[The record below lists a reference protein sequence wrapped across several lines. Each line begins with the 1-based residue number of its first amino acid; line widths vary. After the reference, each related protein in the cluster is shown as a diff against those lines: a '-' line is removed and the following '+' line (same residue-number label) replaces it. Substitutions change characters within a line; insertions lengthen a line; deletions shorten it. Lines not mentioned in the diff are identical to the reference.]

1 MWGRRHEAL
10 AFRLLLI
17 VTYYCPER
25 ISATAKSIFATPL
38 MKYLTGGKNLIA
50 KQIVFLT
57 GGDKNLILPPVPSE
71 NGRRSRIYNKN
82 NEILTTFLQKH

>member
-1 MWGRRHEAL
+1 
-10 AFRLLLI
+10 
-17 VTYYCPER
+17 
-25 ISATAKSIFATPL
+25 
-38 MKYLTGGKNLIA
+38 MKYLTGGKKTIA
-50 KQIVFLT
+50 KQIEYLT